1 MKEKV
6 LCIICNR
13 EFETNEEQFEFDEIS
28 SKFLP
33 KLEYTCPDCKE
44 DIET

>member
-13 EFETNEEQFEFDEIS
+13 EFETNEEQLEFDEVLN
-28 SKFLP
+28 KYLP
-33 KLEYTCPDCKE
+33 KMEYICPDCKK